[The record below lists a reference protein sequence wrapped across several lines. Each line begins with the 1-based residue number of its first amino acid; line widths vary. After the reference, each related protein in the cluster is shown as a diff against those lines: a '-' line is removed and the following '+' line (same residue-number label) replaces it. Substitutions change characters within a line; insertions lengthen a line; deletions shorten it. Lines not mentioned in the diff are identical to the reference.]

1 MSSSWIS
8 TILGGI
14 GGREAITELL
24 EIDPEA
30 KVIVYSGYSADPVM
44 AHYKRY
50 GFVGVVAKPYD
61 IRELGRVLGTVT
73 QDPLAQGC

>member
-24 EIDPEA
+24 EIDTEA

-44 AHYKRY
+44 AHYKLY
-50 GFVGVVAKPYD
+50 DFVGVVAKPYD
-61 IRELGRVLGTVT
+61 IRELSRVLGTMT
-73 QDPLAQGC
+73 QNPMAQGC